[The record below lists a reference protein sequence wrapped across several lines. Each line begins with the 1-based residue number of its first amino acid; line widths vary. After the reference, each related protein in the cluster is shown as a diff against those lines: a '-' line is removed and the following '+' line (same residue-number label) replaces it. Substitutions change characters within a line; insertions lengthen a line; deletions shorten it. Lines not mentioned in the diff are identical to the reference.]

1 MDEVLREA
9 SRTPETA
16 RSVLTFLIADVRG
29 YTQFTVE
36 HGDEA
41 AAKLAMRFAAAAH
54 QVVSVREGRVVE
66 LRGDEALAV
75 FSSTRQALWASI
87 ELNAYFAR
95 ESEVD
100 GAPQIKIGIGLDA
113 GEVIPVDGGYRGA
126 ALNLAARLCSLAGPG
141 EILATETVTNLVRKV
156 DGLTYVDRGS
166 AQLKGFS
173 DPVKVLGIQT
183 SEETKPAAGN
193 DSRLPPIPH
202 FVTVSAIAPD
212 ERGVLQQSAETRGQV
227 LPIGGF
233 LGSLPDGPLVGREWD
248 LREVLA
254 TVDAAAAGQ
263 GETVLLAGEPG
274 AGKTRLA
281 QEVTLHLRNR
291 GFLIAAGRCY
301 EAEQS
306 VPYYPFLEALSGAYT
321 AAPVQLQRDAAHRWP
336 YLSILL
342 PNHLG
347 VQEVAGGGQEEQR
360 LFFAVASFIEAI
372 AEVAPVAV
380 LLDDL
385 HWADPAT
392 LKLLLH
398 LARHAR
404 SSRVFMLGAYRDVEV
419 NRRHPLERTLRELDR
434 EGLAHRLPVRR
445 LDQEGTAALMA
456 ASMGEEEVSTE
467 FSGLVYGRTEG
478 NPFFVQ
484 QVMRALVERGDV
496 YREDGHW
503 ERKAV
508 DAIEVPESVRSVIGQ
523 RLERLSEQTQEILA
537 EASVLGQTFAFEE
550 LAGVGEWSAQRSET
564 DIERALDEA
573 QNIGL
578 VRELSRDLYGFDHA
592 LTQQALYRELSSRQR
607 RRLHG
612 AAGEAIEALP
622 ERKRQRRTAELARHF
637 LEGDDLPRA
646 LTYTLAAAEE
656 AAKVFAHEEAES
668 HFRTALELAREVA
681 DRAQEARALAGL
693 GSVLAVLGRYAEARP
708 VLISA
713 SDLYRAGG
721 DREAEMRA
729 EAEIGRVYLRLGEGD
744 TGIARLSAA
753 LAEAHER
760 GDPGPGSP
768 ALAAATSI
776 LARLY
781 WIKGDLDASL
791 ATATL
796 AADLARAA
804 GDNHILAEA
813 ETRRGTVLQSMGRA
827 EESLATLENAMV
839 IAEEAGAL
847 DVLTSAAN
855 NATVGYYLNGEWDRA
870 ESYQR
875 RALAASERYG
885 DPDNL
890 AFMLRGLAFVLIGRG
905 EWGEARELAERA
917 VRLSDAVGD
926 AWGRPYVLTALA
938 YLNVFEGRLDEAT
951 VQVDEAW
958 QSAQDH
964 DDVTAMSTVCWGQ
977 SWLSLLRGQPE
988 QVIAR
993 AQPLL
998 DNPRID
1004 LMYRL
1009 ILRELVARAWID
1021 LGDSVRAEAL
1031 ARQAVEGS
1039 REDGS
1044 DLLEAVALPT
1054 LGLALARQGRR
1065 AEATEAFEHAIDLS
1079 RPMPHPF
1086 NEAIARYEW
1095 GCMLAD
1101 AGDPRG
1107 AREQL
1112 DIALILFRGLG
1123 AVPFVERS
1131 ERALASLPSA
1141 DETRIPG

>member
-1 MDEVLREA
+1 LDEVLREA
-9 SRTPETA
+9 SRAPEA
-16 RSVLTFLIADVRG
+16 APSVLTFLIADVRG

-41 AAKLAMRFAAAAH
+41 AAKLAMRFAAAAR
-54 QVVSVREGRVVE
+54 QVVSAREGRVVE
-66 LRGDEALAV
+66 VRGDEVLSV

-87 ELNAYFAR
+87 ELNASFAR
-95 ESEVD
+95 ESAVD
-100 GAPQIKIGIGLDA
+100 RAPPIQIGIGLDA
-113 GEVIPVDGGYRGA
+113 GEAIPVDGGYRGA

-173 DPVKVLGIQT
+173 DPVKVLGIQP
-183 SEETKPAAGN
+183 SEEATPAAAA
-193 DSRLPPIPH
+193 DSRHPAIPH
-202 FVTVSAIAPD
+202 LVTVSPPASREVDA
-212 ERGVLQQSAETRGQV
+212 LQRSAEVRRQV

-233 LGSLPDGPLVGREWD
+233 LGSLPDGPLVGRESD
-248 LREVLA
+248 LQEILTA
-254 TVDAAAAGQ
+254 VDTAAAGQ
-263 GETVLLAGEPG
+263 GQTVLLAGEPG

-291 GFLIAAGRCY
+291 GFLIAAGRSY

-306 VPYYPFLEALSGAYT
+306 VPYYPFLEALSVAYA
-321 AAPVQLQRDAAHRWP
+321 AAPLQLQRDAARRWP

-347 VQEVAGGGQEEQR
+347 VQEVVGGGQEEQR
-360 LFFAVASFIEAI
+360 LFFAVASFVEAI
-372 AEVAPVAV
+372 ADHAPVAV

-419 NRRHPLERTLRELDR
+419 NRRHPLERTLRELER
-434 EGLAHRLPVRR
+434 EGLMHRLAVRR

-456 ASMGEEEVSTE
+456 ASMGEEEISTE
-467 FSGLVYGRTEG
+467 FAGLVYGRTEG

-484 QVMRALVERGDV
+484 QVMRALVERGDL
-496 YREDGHW
+496 YRAGGHW

-537 EASVLGQTFAFEE
+537 EASVLGQTFAFQE
-550 LAGVGEWSAQRSET
+550 LVGVGARSSQRSET
-564 DIERALDEA
+564 DVERALDEA
-573 QNIGL
+573 ENIGL

-622 ERKRQRRTAELARHF
+622 ERKRRRRTAELSRHF

-646 LTYTLAAAEE
+646 LTYTVAAAEE
-656 AAKVFAHEEAES
+656 AAAVFAHEETES
-668 HFRTALELAREVA
+668 LFRAAVELAREVGE
-681 DRAQEARALAGL
+681 RAQEARALAGL
-693 GSVLAVLGRYAEARP
+693 GSVLGVLARYAEARR

-713 SDLYRAGG
+713 AELFRGRG

-729 EAEIGRVYLRLGEGD
+729 EAEIGHVHLRLGEAD
-744 TGIARLSAA
+744 AGIGRLSAA
-753 LAEAHER
+753 LAGARER
-760 GDPGPGSP
+760 GDILPGSP
-768 ALAAATSI
+768 ALAAATSM

-781 WIKGDLDASL
+781 WIKGDLDTSL
-791 ATATL
+791 STATL

-804 GDNHILAEA
+804 GDNRVLAEA
-813 ETRRGTVLQSMGRA
+813 ETRRGTILQSMDRT
-827 EESLATLENAMV
+827 EESLATLDHAIA

-847 DVLTSAAN
+847 DVLTTAAN
-855 NATVGYYLNGEWDRA
+855 NATVGYYMNGQWDRA
-870 ESYQR
+870 ERYQR
-875 RALAASERYG
+875 RALAASERFG

-890 AFMLRGLAFVLIGRG
+890 AFVLRGLAFVLIGRG
-905 EWGEARELAERA
+905 DWREARELAERA

-926 AWGRPYVLTALA
+926 SWGRPYVLTALA

-958 QSAQDH
+958 QSARGR
-964 DDVTAMSTVCWGQ
+964 DDLTAMSTVCWGQ
-977 SWLSLLRGQPE
+977 SWLSLLQGQPE
-988 QVIAR
+988 QVVAR

-1004 LMYRL
+1004 VMYRL

-1021 LGDSVRAEAL
+1021 LDDPARAEAL
-1031 ARQAVEGS
+1031 ARQAVERS
-1039 REDGS
+1039 REDGTG
-1044 DLLEAVALPT
+1044 LLEAATLPT
-1054 LGLALARQGRR
+1054 LGRALARQGRTDEAREVFER
-1065 AEATEAFEHAIDLS
+1065 AIELS

-1095 GCMLAD
+1095 GCMLAEVGD
-1101 AGDPRG
+1101 AGA
-1107 AREQL
+1107 ARAHL
-1112 DIALILFRGLG
+1112 DAALILFRRLG
-1123 AVPFVERS
+1123 AVPFIERT
-1131 ERALASLPSA
+1131 ERALASL
-1141 DETRIPG
+1141 

>member
-1 MDEVLREA
+1 VPEA
-9 SRTPETA
+9 AP
-16 RSVLTFLIADVRG
+16 SVLTFLIADVRG

-41 AAKLAMRFAAAAH
+41 AAKLAMRFAVAAQ
-54 QVVSVREGRVVE
+54 QVVSAREGRVVE
-66 LRGDEALAV
+66 LRGDEALSV

-87 ELNAYFAR
+87 ELNAYFVR
-95 ESEVD
+95 ESAVD
-100 GAPQIKIGIGLDA
+100 GAPPIQIGIGLDA
-113 GEVIPVDGGYRGA
+113 GEAIPVDGGYRGA

-173 DPVKVLGIQT
+173 DPVRVLGIQP
-183 SEETKPAAGN
+183 SEEAAPSVPAG
-193 DSRLPPIPH
+193 SRHPAIPH
-202 FVTVSAIAPD
+202 LVTPSPSAPRDGEAAQWPD
-212 ERGVLQQSAETRGQV
+212 EARGQV

-233 LGSLPDGPLVGREWD
+233 LGSLPDGPLVAREAD
-248 LREVLA
+248 LSEILA
-254 TVDAAAAGQ
+254 AVDTTAAGQ
-263 GETVLLAGEPG
+263 GQTVLLAGEPG

-291 GFLIAAGRCY
+291 GFQIAAGRCY

-306 VPYYPFLEALSGAYT
+306 IPYYPFLEALSMAYA
-321 AAPVQLQRDAAHRWP
+321 AAPLQLQRDAARRWP
-336 YLSILL
+336 YLGILL

-360 LFFAVASFIEAI
+360 LFFAVASFVEAI
-372 AEVAPVAV
+372 AEDAPVAV

-385 HWADPAT
+385 HWADPSA

-404 SSRVFMLGAYRDVEV
+404 SSRIFMLGAYRDVEV

-434 EGLAHRLPVRR
+434 EGLMHRLAVRR
-445 LDQEGTAALMA
+445 LDQQGTGALMA
-456 ASMGEEEVSTE
+456 ASMGEEEISAE
-467 FSGLVYGRTEG
+467 FAGLVYGRTEG

-496 YREDGHW
+496 YREGGHW

-508 DAIEVPESVRSVIGQ
+508 EAIEVPESVRSVIGQ
-523 RLERLSEQTQEILA
+523 RLERLSEQTQEVLA
-537 EASVLGQTFAFEE
+537 EASVLGQTFTFEE
-550 LAGVGEWSAQRSET
+550 LVGVGERSSRRAE
-564 DIERALDEA
+564 DNIERALDEA
-573 QNIGL
+573 ESVGL
-578 VRELSRDLYGFDHA
+578 VRELSRDVYGFDHA

-612 AAGEAIEALP
+612 AAGDAIEAQP
-622 ERKRQRRTAELARHF
+622 ERKRRRRTAELARHF

-646 LTYTLAAAEE
+646 LTYTVTAAEE
-656 AAKVFAHEEAES
+656 AAAVFAHEEAES
-668 HFRTALELAREVA
+668 HFRIALELAREVG
-681 DRAQEARALAGL
+681 DRAQEPRVLAGL

-713 SDLYRAGG
+713 AELYRAGSN
-721 DREAEMRA
+721 REAEMRA

-753 LAEAHER
+753 LADARER
-760 GDPGPGSP
+760 GDLERGSP

-781 WIKGDLDASL
+781 WMKGDLDTSLSTASL
-791 ATATL
+791 G
-796 AADLARAA
+796 ADLARAA
-804 GDNHILAEA
+804 GDNHVLAEA
-813 ETRRGTVLQSMGRA
+813 ETRRGTILQSMGRA
-827 EESLATLENAMV
+827 EEAIATLDSAIA

-855 NATVGYYLNGEWDRA
+855 NATVAYYVNGDWDRA
-870 ESYQR
+870 ERYQR
-875 RALAASERYG
+875 QALAASERYG

-890 AFMLRGLAFVLIGRG
+890 AFILRGLAFVLIGRG
-905 EWGEARELAERA
+905 DWREAREYAERA

-938 YLNVFEGRLDEAT
+938 YLNIFEGRWDEAA
-951 VQVDEAW
+951 VQVEESW
-958 QSAQDH
+958 RSARGR
-964 DDVTAMSTVCWGQ
+964 DDLTAMSSVCWAQ
-977 SWLSLLRGQPE
+977 SWLSLLQGQPE
-988 QVIAR
+988 QVVER

-1021 LGDSVRAEAL
+1021 LGDVASAEAL
-1031 ARQAVEGS
+1031 AREAVEVSRKEGS
-1039 REDGS
+1039 N
-1044 DLLEAVALPT
+1044 LLEAGALPT
-1054 LGLALARQGRR
+1054 LGRALARQGRT
-1065 AEATEAFEHAIDLS
+1065 AEAREAFERTIELS

-1086 NEAIARYEW
+1086 NEALARYEW
-1095 GCMLAD
+1095 GCMLAE
-1101 AGDPRG
+1101 AGDPMG

-1112 DIALILFRGLG
+1112 DAALTLFRGLG
-1123 AVPFVERS
+1123 ARPFVERS
-1131 ERALASLPSA
+1131 ERAVADLP
-1141 DETRIPG
+1141 D